1 MKMVWK
7 LLTGLGLAAIIG
19 GTYVYQNRVDIILKR
34 VASQGKPE
42 VGPTINIDWAQG
54 PDTAAENSSPNIV
67 FILADDLGI
76 NDISTFGGGLADG
89 KVPTPH
95 IDRLAREGA
104 IFTQAYAGNATCAP
118 SRAMLM
124 TGRYPTRTGYEYTPT
139 PPGMGRM
146 VAMIANDL
154 KSKQDNPIERTVY
167 TKPGGDVPDFYGQGL
182 PSEEI
187 TIAETLKDNGYH
199 TVHIGKWHLG
209 YGDRGANNQ
218 GFAESL
224 HMDDMYYLPKNDPNV
239 VNAELDFDPIDKFLW
254 ARGDYANSFNGGEPF
269 RPGGYLTDYWTDES
283 LKVIEANKNRP
294 FFLYLA
300 HWGVHTPLQ
309 STKADY
315 EAVDAALGETATH
328 RMKVYGGML
337 RALDRSVGRVMDKL
351 EEEGLAD
358 NTIIVFSSDNGG
370 AGYIG
375 VDNINAP
382 YRGWKLTMFEGGIKA
397 PMFVKWPARIEA
409 GTKIDTPVA
418 HIDVMPTLTAAA
430 GAELPDVE
438 IDGRNMLDL
447 IPGTE
452 SEQGEFTRQDNAL
465 FWQSGYLQ
473 VVRVGDWKLQYE
485 GRRDKSWL
493 FNLAND
499 PTEQNDLADTHPEK
513 LAELTALLEKHQAGR
528 TPSLYPYSLESP
540 IQIDKTLADE
550 PAADDEVAW
559 WPN

>member
-1 MKMVWK
+1 MKRRWK
-7 LLTGLGLAAIIG
+7 IIGGLALAAFIG
-19 GTYVYQNRVDIILKR
+19 GTYAYQNRVDILLKR
-34 VASQGKPE
+34 VATMGKPE
-42 VGPTINIDWAQG
+42 VGPNITIDWERG
-54 PDTAAENSSPNIV
+54 PTERPDGDRPPNIV

-76 NDISTFGGGLADG
+76 NDISTFGGGLAGG

-95 IDRLAREGA
+95 IDRLAASGA
-104 IFTQAYAGNATCAP
+104 IFSQAYAGNATCAP

-124 TGRYPTRTGYEYTPT
+124 TGRYPTRTGFEYTPT

-146 VAMIANDL
+146 VTMISNDM
-154 KSKQDNPIERTVY
+154 KSKSNSPIDPMVY
-167 TKPGGDVPDFYGQGL
+167 TKPEGDVPDFYGQGL
-182 PSEEI
+182 PPEEI
-187 TIAETLKDNGYH
+187 TIAETLKDRGYH

-209 YGDRGANNQ
+209 YGDRGPNNQ
-218 GFAESL
+218 GFDESL
-224 HMDDMYYLPKNDPNV
+224 HMDDMLYLPKEDPGI

-254 ARGDYANSFNGGEPF
+254 ARGGFANSFNGGEPF

-283 LKVIEANKNRP
+283 VKVIEANKHRP

-309 STKADY
+309 ATQADY
-315 EAVDAALGETATH
+315 DAVSAQLGEDASH
-328 RMKVYGGML
+328 RLKVYAGML

-375 VDNINAP
+375 VPGLNAP

-397 PMFVKWPARIEA
+397 PMFVKWPAQIPA
-409 GTKIDTPVA
+409 GTVIDTPVA

-438 IDGRNMLDL
+438 IDGRNMLSL
-447 IPGTE
+447 ISGDGAFSRE
-452 SEQGEFTRQDNAL
+452 DNAL
-465 FWQSGYLQ
+465 YWQSGYLQ
-473 VVRVGDWKLQYE
+473 VVRAGDWKLQHE
-485 GRRDKSWL
+485 GRRNKNWL
-493 FNLAND
+493 FNLADD
-499 PTEQNDLADTHPEK
+499 PTEQNNLAKSHPEK
-513 LAELTALLEKHQAGR
+513 LKDLKVLLEKHQAGR
-528 TPSLYPYSLESP
+528 TPSLYPYSMESP

-550 PAADDEVAW
+550 AAKDDVVTW